1 MDELRNYDWV
11 GLLEKVVVALVILLV
26 TWIVAKAVKTL
37 IEKLVVRI
45 PALQRTGRDGQSI
58 GSAIGQIASLL
69 IWMFGLIAILQVFRL
84 EQVLSPIQGM
94 LDTILSYLPNVIGA
108 GVVFFIGLVLA
119 RIVRQ
124 LVGTALHSAGL
135 DERVA
140 RLSGG
145 AVGSARRTGA
155 PAAAQAGAPAGAQVA
170 PGAPH
175 AQGAPGQPYAP
186 HQPQDGPHPGQQPGQ
201 QPASLTNVLA
211 NLAFAVVLVV
221 VAISALQILGIS
233 AISDPA
239 TSMLQTFLDAIPNV
253 LAAAVLLV
261 LGWVIAKFVGQLL
274 ESTLAGLSIDRVAVE
289 QGIVPEG
296 RRASSIIATAV
307 KVAIV
312 VFFAI
317 MATRMLGFPEIT
329 AFLEEIIA
337 VGGRILF
344 GAAFVAVGV
353 LVATLLRRAI
363 GRGTPG
369 QIVYWATVAL
379 FAAMGLSY
387 MGIAESIVNLA
398 FGAVVVG
405 GALAAALAFGLGGRD
420 AAARTLGKAERRLDA
435 DPTVPGGAPSMP
447 GGPTQG

>member
-11 GLLEKVVVALVILLV
+11 GLLEKVLVALVILLV
-26 TWIVAKAVKTL
+26 TWIIARLVKAGF
-37 IEKLVVRI
+37 EKLVGRI
-45 PALQRTGRDGQSI
+45 PALQRAGRDGQSV
-58 GSAIGQIASLL
+58 GSSLGQIASLL
-69 IWMFGLIAILQVFRL
+69 VWMFGLIAILQVFRL
-84 EQVLSPIQGM
+84 EQVLAPIQSM
-94 LDTILSYLPNVIGA
+94 LDTILSYLPNLIGA
-108 GVVFFIGLVLA
+108 GAVFFIGLVLA

-124 LVGTALHSAGL
+124 LVGTALYSAGL
-135 DERVA
+135 DQRVA
-140 RLSGG
+140 KLSGN
-145 AVGSARRTGA
+145 STGNPA
-155 PAAAQAGAPAGAQVA
+155 PAGAPAGAQGAHGAA
-170 PGAPH
+170 P
-175 AQGAPGQPYAP
+175 
-186 HQPQDGPHPGQQPGQ
+186 QQPGQ
-201 QPASLTNVLA
+201 QHAPQQAPQQGGQQTSLTNVLA

-221 VAISALQILGIS
+221 VSISALQILGIS

-239 TSMLQTFLDAIPNV
+239 TSMLQTVLDAIPNI
-253 LAAAVLLV
+253 LAAAVLLI
-261 LGWVIAKFVGQLL
+261 LGWVIAKFVAQLL
-274 ESTLAGLSIDRVAVE
+274 ESTLAGLSIDRIAVE

-296 RRASSIIATAV
+296 RRASSILATVV
-307 KVAIV
+307 KVVIV

-329 AFLEEIIA
+329 GFLEEIIA

-363 GRGTPG
+363 GTGTPA

-420 AAARTLGKAERRLDA
+420 AAARTLSKAERKIDA
-435 DPTVPGGAPSMP
+435 GTPAAGAGSAAPGTASAGPAAPEGHPGA
-447 GGPTQG
+447 